1 MLKTITIFFE
11 SMTKKITLGA
21 IVAIVFAIG
30 ALGVLNLS
38 SNTDESSSFLE
49 ATQKDLIIQKAY
61 AESPNHI
68 MVTIQGDG
76 GIVSTDYG
84 LGSGFDI
91 ETIECKIFTKNGAM
105 DVTHCKATG
114 FIDRDNFVGEI
125 GSIFPVLSAVAAQV
139 VQPNNGSTEEELIE
153 DLFECMLNDPTFF
166 DACVV
171 EYEVERLTYTI
182 DGILTDE
189 GYVVPEDYSEKSV
202 ELEMSIQND
211 DGSET
216 ADTKVVV
223 TIEY

>member
-1 MLKTITIFFE
+1 MI
-11 SMTKKITLGA
+11 KKITLGA
-21 IVAIVFAIG
+21 IVAAVFAIG

-61 AESPNHI
+61 AASPNHMMI
-68 MVTIQGDG
+68 TIQGMG
-76 GIVSTDYG
+76 GMYMTEYG
-84 LGSGFDI
+84 FGSGFDI
-91 ETIECKIFTKNGAM
+91 DKIECKIFTKNGAM

-114 FIDRDNFVGEI
+114 FIDRDNFVEEI
-125 GSIFPVLSAVAAQV
+125 GSIFPLLGAVAAQI
-139 VQPNNGSTEEELIE
+139 VQQNNEMSDEEELIE
-153 DLFECMLNDPTFF
+153 DLFECIFTTPEFF

-182 DGILTDE
+182 DVILTDG

-211 DGSET
+211 GGSET
-216 ADTKVVV
+216 PDTKVVV